1 MLGSSSARRLRRA
14 TPREVSS
21 LRCVRL
27 AVLAL
32 TFFLATATHAQEL
45 DALAAAGDAAF
56 ERRAEG
62 QVEGRATAEPIGEA
76 VRSFERATRMA
87 PERLDLQW
95 RLLRALHYEAD
106 FASSG
111 TDQERQRYR
120 VGADRGDAV
129 IARLVARLGAELDE
143 LDDAALMARAE
154 AAGVTREDMARVYFW
169 AAVHWGGWAREA
181 GLLQAVRVGVA
192 NTMYA
197 YTSLAVRLD
206 AGLERGG
213 PLRLLSR
220 MHATLPR
227 VPLIT
232 GWVDPAQAIPLA
244 ERALT
249 VLPNDIGNR
258 FLLALTQEELLSPPD
273 PSARRTLEAVAK
285 ASPRPE
291 LVIEDLL
298 VILEAREL
306 LAPPG

>member
-1 MLGSSSARRLRRA
+1 M
-14 TPREVSS
+14 
-21 LRCVRL
+21 RL
-27 AVLAL
+27 AILAL
-32 TFFLATATHAQEL
+32 VFFAASAAHAQDL
-45 DALAAAGDAAF
+45 DAVVAAGDAAF
-56 ERRAEG
+56 ERRADG
-62 QVEGRATAEPIGEA
+62 QVEGRAAPEPIGEA
-76 VRSFERATRMA
+76 VRSFEQATRLA

-95 RLLRALHYEAD
+95 RLLRALYYEAD

-120 VGADRGDAV
+120 VGADRGDDV
-129 IARLVARLGAELDE
+129 IARLAARLGEDPAT
-143 LDDAALMARAE
+143 LDDATLTSRAE
-154 AAGVTREDMARVYFW
+154 AAGLERGDMARVYFW

-227 VPLIT
+227 VPFIT
-232 GWVDPAQAIPLA
+232 GWVDTAQAIPLA
-244 ERALT
+244 ERAVE
-249 VLPNDIGNR
+249 VLPTDVGNR
-258 FLLALTQEELLSPPD
+258 YLLALSQVELLPRPG
-273 PSARRTLEAVAK
+273 PETQRIFEEVARAT
-285 ASPRPE
+285 PRPE

-298 VILEAREL
+298 VILEARER
-306 LAPPG
+306 LAAPE